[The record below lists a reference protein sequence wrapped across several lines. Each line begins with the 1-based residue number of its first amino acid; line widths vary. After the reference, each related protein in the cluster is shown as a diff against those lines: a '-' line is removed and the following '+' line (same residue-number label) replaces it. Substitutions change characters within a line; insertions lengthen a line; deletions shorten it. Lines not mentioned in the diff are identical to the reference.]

1 MTDSGSTETPGD
13 RLVSPLVVH
22 EGVADLLAWAVSRW
36 QAEVGSRPM
45 TNVHRRTLDDT
56 WRQVIQRLGGDDLAL
71 VGSTHDEILSA
82 G

>member
-1 MTDSGSTETPGD
+1 MKDSESAATPVD
-13 RLVSPLVVH
+13 RVVSLLVVH
-22 EGVADLLAWAVSRW
+22 EGGADLLQWAVSRW

-45 TNVHRRTLDDT
+45 ANVHRRTLDDT

>member
-1 MTDSGSTETPGD
+1 MNEQTETARVEPV
-13 RLVSPLVVH
+13 VSPLVVH